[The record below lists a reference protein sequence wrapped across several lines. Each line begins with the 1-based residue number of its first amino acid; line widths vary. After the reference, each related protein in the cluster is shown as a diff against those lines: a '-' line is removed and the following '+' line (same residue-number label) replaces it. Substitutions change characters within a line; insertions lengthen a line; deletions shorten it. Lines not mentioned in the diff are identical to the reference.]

1 MNFKLLK
8 AIREQGLRQKDL
20 AKLVGDHE
28 SVVSRIVTGVWNP
41 DDLRKFRYAKAF
53 GRKPEDLFSSEDT
66 RHHGQGENP

>member
-41 DDLRKFRYAKAF
+41 DDRRKIIYSKAL
-53 GRKPEDLFSSEDT
+53 GCKPEELFKGDT
-66 RHHGQGENP
+66 